1 MQFIFSLL
9 YVVVHMKMSLN
20 QSNNNNNDIN
30 KNNTVQSDGRL
41 LSVIYSI
48 IRPRLDLAFVFLR
61 NPCTF
66 LLFVS

>member
-1 MQFIFSLL
+1 MQFISSLL
-9 YVVVHMKMSLN
+9 YVVVHMKMSLS

-41 LSVIYSI
+41 LSVINSI

-66 LLFVS
+66 LSIC